1 MKSFPK
7 KIKWF
12 IIGVIIFSVFVL
24 IGAEN
29 DTDTVTEVPLENTT
43 NKEFSKINGESRENR
58 LIGLG
63 ITEGTVG
70 FEKAFIL
77 AQSMGTDA
85 VELPVFWNDTEPSK
99 EKYVEGWMKIANQY
113 FPKTGTKIA
122 VSLNPIDTNN
132 LRLPPDL
139 KNKSF
144 NDPEVISRYKSFV
157 DYVAS
162 QLSDSD
168 IPFVAIGNEVDV
180 YLGNSDT
187 KWQEYAEFFSAVAP
201 YVRTKFPNA
210 VVGSKITYDGIIN
223 HRDKVNLIIQE
234 SDVVLTT
241 YYPFKPGSFKVRG
254 PRTVHEDFKQ
264 IVDLYPQKQI
274 YFAEI
279 GYPSGEANDSS
290 EEMQAAFIHEM
301 FAAWDTYKGNIL
313 FLNYQWLH
321 DASPETVADWQKYY
335 GLKDS
340 SFASFL
346 GTLGLRTYEGED
358 KKGFMQFNAETK
370 AREW

>member
-1 MKSFPK
+1 MKSLPK

-12 IIGVIIFSVFVL
+12 VIGVIIFSIFVL

-29 DTDTVTEVPLENTT
+29 DTDNVTGELLEKTT
-43 NKEFSKINGESRENR
+43 NKELSKIDGEPRGNR

-77 AQSMGTDA
+77 TQSMGVA
-85 VELPVFWNDTEPSK
+85 VVELPVFWDDTEPSK

-132 LRLPPDL
+132 LRLPSDL

-157 DYVAS
+157 DYAAT

-168 IPFVAIGNEVDV
+168 IFFVAIGNEIDV
-180 YLGNSDT
+180 YLGNSGA
-187 KWQEYAEFFSAVAP
+187 KWKEYAEFFSEVAP

-223 HRDKVNLIIQE
+223 HQDRASLIIQE

-241 YYPFKPGSFKVRG
+241 YYPFKPGSFKVRD
-254 PRTVHEDFKQ
+254 PRSVHEDFKQ

-279 GYPSGEANDSS
+279 GYPSGEANGSS

-301 FAAWDTYKGNIL
+301 FAAWDTYKGNIS

-335 GLKDS
+335 GLKDTP
-340 SFASFL
+340 FASFL
-346 GTLGLRTYEGED
+346 GTLGLHTYEGKD
-358 KKGFMQFNAETK
+358 KKGFTQLNAETK
-370 AREW
+370 ARGW